1 MNQPKVSIVIVNYNG
16 KSFLGILLK
25 SISKLSYKNYEAIV
39 VDNNSTDGSQE
50 FIKKNYKKVKLV
62 ENKVNLGYSG
72 INSAIKFCKGSYI
85 LFLNNDMELDKNSL
99 TEIVKTI
106 ESDKDVVMVAP
117 KLVNFYDKSLKSGGT
132 WLSRAFYNG
141 HIKGTGNENTKEI
154 PYMGVGLIRKDFV
167 DMFGYLFDPDYF
179 IYGEDVDLGLRI
191 RLTGKKVLF
200 EPKSIIYHIHSAT
213 MQKQSKSFSTYL
225 MERNLLITFFKNLEL
240 KNIVLFLPYI
250 KLMRF
255 VAIIKDILSLR
266 LDLAF
271 ARLKALFWVLF
282 NFNKILRKRGETQ
295 KFRKAGD
302 DYVLKIFSE
311 KYLFKEKFNV

>member
-282 NFNKILRKRGETQ
+282 NFNKILRKRGETK